1 MKKLFALTLLLL
13 ALPCVQAQYV
23 QKMDFHLRAFLARPH
38 QAGDQVDLF
47 IHGNDEAVSA
57 AVKDVGG
64 IVKRT
69 LPRLVS
75 ARVPVDKVSEL
86 AQSNAVHHFEFTL
99 HQGVMLNDS
108 MRVKNRVNQVQQGL
122 SPLPQGYD
130 GTGVVMGYVDSGLD
144 IFHPDFRTAEDS
156 TRVYKYWDQV
166 PPPNGQSPSPFGY
179 GVAYT
184 KQQLSAGGFV
194 PTEPIISEYAHGT
207 TVIGTGSGNGLG
219 NGRHKGVA
227 PGSEIIVVASP
238 VGVAV
243 PNWPATV
250 ADGVDYIFR
259 EASAMGKPAVVNA
272 SLGSIM
278 GSHDG
283 KDAAALFIEQMLN
296 EQGGRSMVAAA
307 GNFNAWAPYHLHT
320 DVGADTTFTWFIK
333 HTNSVLGD
341 TAVVIELWADAVDF
355 DEVNF
360 AIGYDRIGP
369 PLLFRGNTQ
378 FRTIDQVIGQNVVD
392 TLFSTSGNRLGVVQY
407 YAAER
412 GEQIQLQVVM
422 VDPDSTGWFR
432 LMSTG
437 NGKFDLWGNGNSGVS
452 GMHTSIPTPANF
464 PPIVNYVLPDNNQH
478 MVDSWACL
486 SDVITVANYNNE
498 VTYVNYAGN
507 VETVPGIE
515 GDIANNSSK
524 GPTRDLRQKPDIAA
538 SGDVTFT
545 AAPLW
550 IIDTLISAFN
560 GYKVDPGGMHIRQ
573 GGTSIA
579 APVVAG
585 TAALFYQRCPTATAQ
600 EILKAMTDNAYSDN
614 FTPAQLPDNRWGA
627 GKLDAFKTLLNKAAL
642 IAESTTFCEG
652 SVALVDAPE
661 QFSSVIWNDASTVR
675 PKEISAPETVF
686 GLLETPAGCI
696 AFSDTLEFTMLPAPP
711 MPVITA
717 VGPQLT
723 SSAGPNYQWYR
734 DGEIMDGEIAQVLD
748 APGTGFYT
756 VEFTATNGC
765 THMSEPEQV
774 LFVAV
779 EEQNDGQF
787 ALWPNPVKDQLTL
800 ELPGTATGAFSITL
814 IEMDGKVVRTLN
826 HNGIGKV
833 VLDLGDLAAGPY
845 AVRVQQNNTS
855 WTAHFVKLP

>member
-1 MKKLFALTLLLL
+1 MKKLYALALLLL

-75 ARVPVDKVSEL
+75 ARVPVDKVAEL
-86 AQSNAVHHFEFTL
+86 ALSNAVHHFEFTL
-99 HQGVMLNDS
+99 HQGVTLNDS

-122 SPLPQGYD
+122 APLPQGYD
-130 GTGVVMGYVDSGLD
+130 GTGVVMGYIDSGLD
-144 IFHPDFRTAEDS
+144 IFHPDFRTADDS
-156 TRVYKYWDQV
+156 TRVIKYWDQI
-166 PPPNGQSPSPFGY
+166 PPPNGQSPAPFGY
-179 GVAYT
+179 GVVYT
-184 KQQLSAGGFV
+184 QQQLDAGGFV
-194 PTEPIISEYAHGT
+194 PVEPADNSYGHGT
-207 TVIGTGSGNGLG
+207 TVIGTGSGNGLA

-227 PGSEIIVVASP
+227 PESEIIVVASP

-250 ADGVDYIFR
+250 ADGLDYIFR
-259 EASAMGKPAVVNA
+259 EAEAMGKPAVVNA

-296 EQGGRSMVAAA
+296 EQGGRVMVAAA
-307 GNFNAWAPYHLHT
+307 GNFNVWPAYHLHT

-341 TAVVIELWADAVDF
+341 TAVVIELWADAADF
-355 DEVNF
+355 DEVHF

-369 PLLFRGNTQ
+369 PLQFRGNTQ
-378 FRTIDQVIGQNVVD
+378 FRTIDQIIGQNVVD
-392 TLFSTSGNRLGVVQY
+392 TLFSTSGNQLGIVQY

-412 GEQIQLQVVM
+412 GEQIEMQVVM

-437 NGKFDLWGNGNSGVS
+437 NGKFDLWGNSNSGVS
-452 GMHTSIPTPANF
+452 GMHTSIPTVANF

-478 MVDSWACL
+478 IVDSWACL
-486 SDVITVANYNNE
+486 PNVITVANYNNE
-498 VTYVNYAGN
+498 VSYVNYAGN

-515 GDIANNSSK
+515 RDIANNSSK

-538 SGDVTFT
+538 SGDITFT
-545 AAPLW
+545 AAPVQA
-550 IIDTLISAFN
+550 IQDLITFAN

-579 APVVAG
+579 SPVVAG
-585 TAALFYQRCPTATAQ
+585 TAALFLQRCPTATAQ
-600 EILKAMTDNAYSDN
+600 EILKAITENAYSDN
-614 FTPAQLPDNRWGA
+614 FTPALLPDNRWGA
-627 GKLDAFKTLLNKAAL
+627 GKLDAFKTVLNKAAL
-642 IAESTTFCEG
+642 ITESTTFCEG
-652 SVALVDAPE
+652 TTAQVDAPE
-661 QFSSVIWNDASTVR
+661 RFSSVVWNDASSVR

-686 GLLETPAGCI
+686 GMLETPSGCMGY
-696 AFSDTLEFTMLPAPP
+696 SDTLEFIMLPAPP
-711 MPVITA
+711 VPVITA

-723 SSAGPNYQWYR
+723 SSVGPAYQWYR
-734 DGEIMDGEIAQVLD
+734 DGAIMDGETAQVLD
-748 APGTGFYT
+748 APGTAVYT
-756 VEFTATNGC
+756 VEFIDANGC
-765 THMSEPEQV
+765 TSMSEPEQV
-774 LFVAV
+774 LFTAV
-779 EEQNDGQF
+779 PEHSEAQF
-787 ALWPNPVKDQLTL
+787 ALWPNPAKDQLTL
-800 ELPGTATGAFSITL
+800 ELPGSATVGYSIAL
-814 IEMDGKVVRTLN
+814 IANDGKVVRRQSR
-826 HNGIGKV
+826 NGAGN
-833 VLDLGDLAAGPY
+833 VLLDIADLAAGTY
-845 AVRVQQNNTS
+845 AVRVQQNNTR